1 MEDFELM
8 PIGTAPYWLAY
19 DERISDLSKAINRY
33 VEAINHGAKLRD
45 RKKMLSFIEKW
56 ANELQS
62 LTKMQIQLITED
74 EEEKREQ

>member
-8 PIGTAPYWLAY
+8 PIGTAPHWLAY
-19 DERISDLSKAINRY
+19 DERITDLSKAISRY
-33 VEAINHGAKLRD
+33 VEAINRGVKLSD

-56 ANELQS
+56 ANELKA

-74 EEEKREQ
+74 EKRVLK